1 MHDTIIVSATDLLK
15 TAGLE
20 GWTIDA
26 VAQSAGCAKGLVN
39 YHFGSKDTLLSLV
52 RDRLEFERREARLE
66 ALAAASGTA
75 ALDLLWDA
83 LTREVH
89 SGSFGAWIDLV
100 RHFGPAT
107 RAGRGADEERTTSA
121 AARALGLA
129 EAGVVVQAPL
139 LGPALEGLQLRLLL
153 GEPAINVREG
163 FDLLWLGV
171 LA

>member
-15 TAGLE
+15 SAGLE

-26 VAQSAGCAKGLVN
+26 VAQAAGCAKGLVN
-39 YHFGSKDTLLSLV
+39 YHFGSKDTLLALV

-66 ALAAASGTA
+66 ALGAASGTA

-83 LTREVH
+83 LSREVQ

-107 RAGRGADEERTTSA
+107 RAGRQADEERLASA

-129 EAGVVVQAPL
+129 EAGGVASAL
-139 LGPALEGLQLRLLL
+139 MLGPAMEGLQLRLLQ
-153 GEPAINVREG
+153 GEAPSNVHEG
-163 FDLLWLGV
+163 FDMMWLAV
-171 LA
+171 L